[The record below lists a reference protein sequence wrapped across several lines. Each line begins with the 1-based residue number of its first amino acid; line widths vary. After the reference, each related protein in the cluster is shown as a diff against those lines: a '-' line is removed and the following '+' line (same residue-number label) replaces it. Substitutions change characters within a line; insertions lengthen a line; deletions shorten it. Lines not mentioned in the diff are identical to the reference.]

1 MATEEGMALGG
12 EARVATILF
21 CDIRGYTSLAEKID
35 TLVAVEILNDFL
47 SSMTDIVFIHEGT
60 LDKYIG
66 DCVMAIFGAPV
77 AHDDDPLR
85 AVKAALDMKRRVI
98 DLKELWREK
107 MELAE
112 VEAFEIGIGI
122 NTGEVI
128 AGNIGNIN
136 RMEYTVVSRAVNLAS
151 RLENAAQPGQIL
163 ISKST
168 YELTKDFMRMKK
180 LPPVQLKN
188 ISEPVEVYEVLSQKV

>member
-1 MATEEGMALGG
+1 
-12 EARVATILF
+12 
-21 CDIRGYTSLAEKID
+21 
-35 TLVAVEILNDFL
+35 
-47 SSMTDIVFIHEGT
+47 
-60 LDKYIG
+60 
-66 DCVMAIFGAPV
+66 MAIFGAPV

-98 DLKELWREK
+98 DLKEVWREK

-188 ISEPVEVYEVLSQKV
+188 ISEPVEVYEVIGMKC